1 MNDLDL
7 VRTPDGVTLA
17 VREWGNPVG
26 PEILL
31 IHGVAQSHLS
41 FERQINSD
49 LMKDHRVVA
58 FDLRGHGA
66 SDKPLE
72 AASYQDNRLWADEIQ
87 SVIEAK
93 RLRKPTLVGWSLGGR
108 VIGQYLV
115 VHGDKHLGGIN
126 FVSARVIADPVFS
139 APGMKNLPPVRP
151 RDLGS
156 RIEGTAAFLR
166 ACFHKQPTDREFA
179 VQLAFNM
186 MLPEVVPEAI
196 RNWPPNIPATQEALR
211 AVKVPTLVTHG
222 RMDNVVLPAAA
233 EATLSLVPGAQA
245 SWYDDCGH
253 APFFEDAP
261 RFNRELAA
269 FVARIWKN

>member
-1 MNDLDL
+1 MNTTE
-7 VRTPDGVTLA
+7 VKTPDGVTLA
-17 VREWGNPVG
+17 VHEWGNPNG
-26 PEILL
+26 PELL
-31 IHGVAQSHLS
+31 FIHGVAQSHLS
-41 FERQINSD
+41 FARQIDSE
-49 LMKDHRVVA
+49 LAKDHRIVA

-72 AASYQDNRLWADEIQ
+72 PARYQEAKLWADEVQ
-87 SVIEAK
+87 AVIEGK
-93 RLRKPTLVGWSLGGR
+93 RLQRPILVGWSLGGR

-126 FVSARVIADPVFS
+126 FVSARAIADPSFG
-139 APGMKNLPPVRP
+139 APGMKNLPAVKP

-156 RIEGTAAFLR
+156 RIEFVSAFLR
-166 ACFHKQPTDREFA
+166 ACFHKQPTDKEFA

-186 MLPEVVPEAI
+186 MAPQEVQDAI
-196 RNWPPNIPATQEALR
+196 RSWPGNIPATQEALR

-233 EATLSLVPGAQA
+233 EMTLSLVPGAQA

-269 FVARIWKN
+269 FAAKVRKG

>member
-1 MNDLDL
+1 MNTTE
-7 VRTPDGVTLA
+7 VKTPDGVTLA
-17 VREWGNPVG
+17 VHEFGNPDG
-26 PEILL
+26 PEILF
-31 IHGVAQSHLS
+31 IHGIAQSHLS
-41 FERQINSD
+41 FERQLRSD
-49 LMKDHRVVA
+49 LTKDHRIIA
-58 FDLRGHGA
+58 FDLCGHGA

-72 AASYQDNRLWADEIQ
+72 AARYHDGKLWADEVQ

-93 RLRKPTLVGWSLGGR
+93 RLRKPVLVGWSLGGR

-126 FVSARVIADPVFS
+126 FVSARAIADPSFS
-139 APGMKNLPPVRP
+139 APGMKNLPAVKP

-156 RIEGTAAFLR
+156 RIDFTSAFLR
-166 ACFHKQPTDREFA
+166 ACFYKPPTDKEFA
-179 VQLAFNM
+179 IQLAFNM
-186 MLPEVVPEAI
+186 IVSPEVSDAI
-196 RNWPPNIPATQEALR
+196 RGWPANIPATQEALR

-222 RMDNVVLPAAA
+222 RMDVVVLPAAA
-233 EATLSLVPGAQA
+233 EATLSQVPGAQA

-269 FVARIWKN
+269 FAAKVWKG

>member
-1 MNDLDL
+1 MNTTE
-7 VRTPDGVTLA
+7 VKTPDGVTLA
-17 VREWGNPVG
+17 VHEFGNPDG
-26 PEILL
+26 PEILF
-31 IHGVAQSHLS
+31 IHGIAQSHLS
-41 FERQINSD
+41 FERQLRSD
-49 LMKDHRVVA
+49 LTKDHRIIA

-72 AASYQDNRLWADEIQ
+72 AARYHDGNLWADEVQ

-93 RLRKPTLVGWSLGGR
+93 RLRRPVLVGWSLGGR

-126 FVSARVIADPVFS
+126 FVSARAIADPSFS
-139 APGMKNLPPVRP
+139 APGMKNLPIAKP

-156 RIEGTAAFLR
+156 RIDFTSAFLR
-166 ACFHKQPTDREFA
+166 ACFHKQPTDQEFA
-179 VQLAFNM
+179 IQLAFNM
-186 MLPEVVPEAI
+186 IVSPEVSDAI
-196 RNWPPNIPATQEALR
+196 RSWPANIPATQEALR
-211 AVKVPTLVTHG
+211 AVRVPTLVTHG
-222 RMDNVVLPAAA
+222 RMDAVVLPAAA

-269 FVARIWKN
+269 FAARVGKG